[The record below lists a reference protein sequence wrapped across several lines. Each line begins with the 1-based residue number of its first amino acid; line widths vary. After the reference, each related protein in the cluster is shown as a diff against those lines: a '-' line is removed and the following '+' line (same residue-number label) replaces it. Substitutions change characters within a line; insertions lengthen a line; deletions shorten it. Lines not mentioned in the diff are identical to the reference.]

1 MGKIDLAVIHYPRI
15 SNFTDFDVFEQM
27 PEVSVRYVTNVRE
40 LGTPDLIFL
49 PGSKNTMGDLKLD
62 AARNGNLEGN
72 GLKTCCREKFPFS
85 GSAEA
90 IRC

>member
-1 MGKIDLAVIHYPRI
+1 MQNMWEIDLAVIHYPRI

-49 PGSKNTMGDLKLD
+49 P
-62 AARNGNLEGN
+62 RQ
-72 GLKTCCREKFPFS
+72 
-85 GSAEA
+85 
-90 IRC
+90 